1 VRVLYDGALLLPHER
16 LPLIGSV
23 RIRPLRS
30 DETSDPFGDKGEP
43 FGDDGKGGDPF
54 GEGGGS
60 DRFGDDGGK
69 KGDPHGRKGRGDKR
83 RLPPTRRL
91 AYAAISAALSVVMI
105 TIAAWLPVTAAPL
118 LITNISW
125 NAAMEKCGFGYGLM
139 SMIASVALGFLCSA
153 ANVAVLVLVA
163 VVFVPYSLLCYGL
176 SRAGVDYK
184 RALKAVL
191 RAVIIAAFGA
201 LEVLIVFKIAG
212 ALTSVGD
219 YVSIDGIIS
228 FIAGGNFAL
237 GYFAVT
243 LAVMVIFILVDL
255 IYCYF
260 FRRVLD
266 KLK

>member
-1 VRVLYDGALLLPHER
+1 M
-16 LPLIGSV
+16 IGSV

-43 FGDDGKGGDPF
+43 FGGDGKGDDPF

-60 DRFGDDGGK
+60 DRFGESGGGK
-69 KGDPHGRKGRGDKR
+69 KGDPHGGGKGRGDKH

-163 VVFVPYSLLCYGL
+163 VVLVPYSLLCYGL

>member
-1 VRVLYDGALLLPHER
+1 MTGFA
-16 LPLIGSV
+16 G
-23 RIRPLRS
+23 IRPLRS
-30 DETSDPFGDKGEP
+30 DETNDPFGDRGGDPSGDTGNGSDPFGS
-43 FGDDGKGGDPF
+43 DGNDPF
-54 GEGGGS
+54 GG
-60 DRFGDDGGK
+60 DGGK
-69 KGDPHGRKGRGDKR
+69 KGDPHGGGKGRGDRR

-91 AYAAISAALSVVMI
+91 AYAAISAALAVVMI

-176 SRAGVDYK
+176 SKACIDYK
-184 RALKAVL
+184 RALRAAL
-191 RAVIIAAFGA
+191 RTVIIAAFGA

-212 ALTSVGD
+212 VLTGVGD

-243 LAVMVIFILVDL
+243 LAVMIIFILVDL
-255 IYCYF
+255 VYCYF
-260 FRRVLD
+260 FRRILD

>member
-1 VRVLYDGALLLPHER
+1 M
-16 LPLIGSV
+16 IGSV

-43 FGDDGKGGDPF
+43 FGGDGKGDDPF

-60 DRFGDDGGK
+60 DRFGESGGGK
-69 KGDPHGRKGRGDKR
+69 KGDPHGGGKGRGDKH

>member
-1 VRVLYDGALLLPHER
+1 M
-16 LPLIGSV
+16 IGSV

-30 DETSDPFGDKGEP
+30 DETNDPFGDKGDDP

-69 KGDPHGRKGRGDKR
+69 TGDPHGGGKGRGDKH

>member
-1 VRVLYDGALLLPHER
+1 MTGFAD
-16 LPLIGSV
+16 
-23 RIRPLRS
+23 IRPLRS

-54 GEGGGS
+54 GEGGGN

-69 KGDPHGRKGRGDKR
+69 KGDPHGGGKGRGDKH